1 MGYLKSVKPSWWK
14 MIKNMNWSSV
24 LSKLPIGISLL
35 LIITWALILTL
46 SGLGGYFTA
55 GVMVLVILLLTTA
68 ISCKNAPIGGC
79 IFILLGSGYLIFSM
93 GQLMSIMYVLA
104 AAPLFLVGALFI
116 IGYVYISQKELEG
129 GVDDF

>member
-1 MGYLKSVKPSWWK
+1 MGYLKSVKPSWWVR
-14 MIKNMNWSSV
+14 IKNKDWSRV
-24 LSKLPIGISLL
+24 LSKLPIGMSLL
-35 LIITWALILTL
+35 LIIIWALILTI

-55 GVMVLVILLLTTA
+55 GIMVLVILLLTTA
-68 ISCKNAPIGGC
+68 IACKNAPIGGC

-116 IGYVYISQKELEG
+116 VGYVYQSQKEQEG